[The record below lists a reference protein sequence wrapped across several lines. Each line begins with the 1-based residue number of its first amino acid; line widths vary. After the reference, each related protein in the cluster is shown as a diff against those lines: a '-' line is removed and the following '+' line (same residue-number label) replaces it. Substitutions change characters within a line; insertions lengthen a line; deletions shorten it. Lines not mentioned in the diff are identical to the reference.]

1 MEMKMNVSKKI
12 NCWLNVVLI
21 FFGFGCANVFE
32 SLKQSTA
39 KLSGVKGI
47 SSSIGEF
54 KIETKESTSAAQIFI
69 DVHDLGRRITLH
81 SSFNEFLGHIPD
93 GKWKSRVYLARI
105 DDLPIGKGY
114 GELNKW
120 DMALETGFIDGLIRK
135 GLTIA
140 EKLDHVSPR
149 DKSEFIGTSPE
160 DAFYMHG
167 IDLYDLG
174 LIENEM
180 QASTLLTYQIMDFS
194 ESDLSLVI
202 YLRMIDL
209 ASMKVLTSAMI
220 KVGDS
225 AGSKVE
231 KEVSGFN
238 QAYDIVKN
246 IGDFPSTIFTKVG
259 SLALLNADIL
269 NISGNYKNGPS
280 KETMAIENGII
291 TGLIHNEKYIDN
303 NPIIMEKTE
312 GFKLKFPS
320 VYNSIVF
327 NTNPILYE
335 DWSELFKET
344 NCNLLM
350 MYRYIPDNG
359 LYIKIINVRNNGRII
374 YSNAFVFNGQS
385 DEGVISNHDIVSD
398 EFKAKIDITLFK
410 NKKVLIINGDKQ
422 AVESE
427 SYFKDQ
433 PFFNEMN
440 LTIEEGMMTSLVKQ
454 KVSIHEK
461 LKTLYLKRP
470 WMYNDKVFNLN
481 PLYLDEWSQLED
493 FGVEMLVVYNNL
505 IPYQKLSTSHPD
517 YKKVAIGIRIIDINT
532 GDILQVGELTNI
544 N

>member
-1 MEMKMNVSKKI
+1 MNV
-12 NCWLNVVLI
+12 
-21 FFGFGCANVFE
+21 
-32 SLKQSTA
+32 LKQKFTLLFFLSILHHHGCSNVQDLLMKFNDSNNFNGDSGVVYKDK
-39 KLSGVKGI
+39 KLS
-47 SSSIGEF
+47 SS
-54 KIETKESTSAAQIFI
+54 QIFI
-69 DVHDLGRRITLH
+69 DVHDLGRKITLH
-81 SSFNEFLGHIPD
+81 SNFNEFLGHIPD

-105 DDLPIGKGY
+105 DDLPIGNGY
-114 GELNKW
+114 GQLDKW

-149 DKSEFIGTSPE
+149 DKSEFINNSPE

-167 IDLYDLG
+167 INLKDLG
-174 LIENEM
+174 LIEKDM
-180 QASTLLTYQIMDFS
+180 QASSLLTYQIMDFS
-194 ESDLSLVI
+194 EKDLSLVI

-209 ASMKVLTSAMI
+209 KSMKIITSAMI
-220 KVGDS
+220 KVGDTVG
-225 AGSKVE
+225 ARAE
-231 KEVSGFN
+231 KEINGFN
-238 QAYDIVKN
+238 EAYDIVKN
-246 IGDFPSTIFTKVG
+246 IGDLPRAIFTKDG

-269 NISGNYKNGPS
+269 NISGNYNNMPS
-280 KETMAIENGII
+280 KRTMAIENGII
-291 TGLIHNEKYIDN
+291 TGLIHNEKYKDN

-335 DWSELFKET
+335 EWSELYKET

-350 MYRYIPDNG
+350 IYRHIPNNG

-374 YSNAFVFNGQS
+374 YSNAFVFNGKVDQ
-385 DEGVISNHDIVSD
+385 GVIGNHDIVAE
-398 EFKAKIDITLFK
+398 EFKANMDISLFK
-410 NKKVLIINGDKQ
+410 DKKVLIVNGDKQ

-427 SYFKDQ
+427 RYFEDQ

-440 LTIEEGMMTSLVKQ
+440 LTIEEGMMTSLVEQ
-454 KVSIHEK
+454 RIPTYEK

-481 PLYLDEWSQLED
+481 PLYLDEWKQLED

-505 IPYQKLSTSHPD
+505 IPYQKLSPSHPD
-517 YKKVAIGIRIIDINT
+517 YRKVAIGIRIIDINT
-532 GDILQVGELTNI
+532 GDILQVGELTNL

>member
-1 MEMKMNVSKKI
+1 MNVSKSI
-12 NCWLNVVLI
+12 NSLLI
-21 FFGFGCANVFE
+21 LITIFTAFGCANVFE
-32 SLKQSTA
+32 SLQLSANKISGA
-39 KLSGVKGI
+39 KSI
-47 SSSIGEF
+47 SNAMGQF
-54 KIETKESTSAAQIFI
+54 KVESKENNSAAQIFI

-140 EKLDHVSPR
+140 EKLDHVRPR
-149 DKSEFIGTSPE
+149 DRSEFIGTSPE

-167 IDLYDLG
+167 IDLSDLS
-174 LIENEM
+174 LIENDM
-180 QASTLLTYQIMDFS
+180 QASSLLTYQIMDFS

-225 AGSKVE
+225 AGSRAE
-231 KEVSGFN
+231 KEVAGFN
-238 QAYDIVKN
+238 DAYDIVKN

-269 NISGNYKNGPS
+269 NISGNYKNVPS

-291 TGLIHNEKYIDN
+291 TGLIHNEKYLDN

-335 DWSELFKET
+335 DWSELYKEA

-398 EFKAKIDITLFK
+398 EFKAKMDITLFK

-422 AVESE
+422 AVESK
-427 SYFKDQ
+427 SYFEEQ

-481 PLYLDEWSQLED
+481 PLYLDDWKQLED
-493 FGVEMLVVYNNL
+493 FGIEMLVVYNNL
-505 IPYQKLSTSHPD
+505 IPYQKLSASHPD
-517 YKKVAIGIRIIDINT
+517 YKKVAIGIRIIDIGT